1 MQSTSIEDLHQQEQ
15 KALQSSLEA
24 EYDGQRAHQ
33 ADAGAATEAGHDI
46 GASSGS
52 GDPQTDG
59 SQQPTTEDL
68 SDWNSGASVV
78 VSSSGVGGQ
87 HQLPGNL
94 SLIHI

>member
-52 GDPQTDG
+52 GDPTDRWV
-59 SQQPTTEDL
+59 PTTHNGGPLRLEQW
-68 SDWNSGASVV
+68 SI
-78 VSSSGVGGQ
+78 SSCEQ
-87 HQLPGNL
+87 
-94 SLIHI
+94 